1 MVGVLVTVAVVA
13 VGLVVFLTSPAYRL
27 HGPIPALQQLDLL
40 YLDEPAP
47 LAARLRLRPGDAT
60 LLVICR
66 GCAPPAV
73 DAAVVVSADPAVAE
87 AYGLRTA
94 EGAVGPGYAVIDAE
108 LRVRYRTFDPRLSV
122 HAEEI
127 AVLLGAVR

>member
-1 MVGVLVTVAVVA
+1 M
-13 VGLVVFLTSPAYRL
+13 
-27 HGPIPALQQLDLL
+27 
-40 YLDEPAP
+40 
-47 LAARLRLRPGDAT
+47 
-60 LLVICR
+60 
-66 GCAPPAV
+66 
-73 DAAVVVSADPAVAE
+73 VVSADPAVAE

-94 EGAVGPGYAVIDAE
+94 EGAVGPGYALIDPA